1 MQKMKIAYSAYK
13 YAPETAR
20 ATVNG
25 VSIDLHDTMIPE
37 YITTG
42 QKAKAE
48 ADLKKA
54 YRKQISKKANYIYIF
69 FAKDSK
75 QFYYVSCLNFK
86 EDADLK
92 TRLYN
97 YKELKHHL
105 QTHPIEI
112 ITESGTITPSGAEK
126 PEVNR
131 EVVTIDFSKCRKIK
145 IAM

>member
-1 MQKMKIAYSAYK
+1 MQKIKITYSAYK
-13 YAPETAR
+13 YAPETAK

-25 VSIDLHDTMIPE
+25 VNIDLNNTMIPE

-42 QKAKAE
+42 QKEKAE
-48 ADLKKA
+48 AELKKA
-54 YRKQISKKANYIYIF
+54 YRKQTSEKANYIYVF

-86 EDADLK
+86 ADADLR

-112 ITESGTITPSGAEK
+112 VTEEGTITPTGASK
-126 PEVNR
+126 PEVKK
-131 EVVTIDFSKCRKIK
+131 EVVKIDFSRCRKIK
-145 IAM
+145 IAI